1 MTSLILGCFGGFPSL
16 LVTSGML
23 GNCVIG
29 EQSLIVQDK
38 PLQGRTWKDSGSM
51 ANLIYMPRSVQ
62 IRRVKRKN
70 TVIRKL
76 KCLQVRRVT
85 RMEGSETQSKASGVL
100 TKKSTVL
107 KPPSHF

>member
-1 MTSLILGCFGGFPSL
+1 
-16 LVTSGML
+16 
-23 GNCVIG
+23 
-29 EQSLIVQDK
+29 
-38 PLQGRTWKDSGSM
+38 M